1 MKLLGGM
8 GSKIIKV
15 KEIIIIIIHKHI
27 RIEKR
32 EWKKAL
38 KIGAPVKMV
47 NVITRQKLHMVDSN
61 FSQLVIHILNLF
73 FQNFGF
79 NCFTLLL
86 LYKNICILSQFTRTT
101 LSLSGA

>member
-61 FSQLVIHILNLF
+61 FSQLVIHILNLLESFYF
-73 FQNFGF
+73 F
-79 NCFTLLL
+79 TISAL
-86 LYKNICILSQFTRTT
+86 TV
-101 LSLSGA
+101 SLSFCSIKIFVF